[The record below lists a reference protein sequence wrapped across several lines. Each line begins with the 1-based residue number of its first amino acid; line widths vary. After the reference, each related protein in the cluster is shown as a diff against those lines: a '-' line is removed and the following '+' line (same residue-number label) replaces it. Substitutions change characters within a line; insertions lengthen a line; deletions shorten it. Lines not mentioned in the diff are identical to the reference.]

1 MVKRQ
6 YSLNRLILRCFSD
19 AALIDYRYLLFAE
32 ACRLY
37 ALASRLPVDCKHT
50 ILFKLVAQVEYQY
63 LPADSLAMGGCHRVF
78 FT

>member
-37 ALASRLPVDCKHT
+37 ALASRLPVDCNPCV
-50 ILFKLVAQVEYQY
+50 LFKLVAHVEYET
-63 LPADSLAMGGCHRVF
+63 LPVNMLAMGGCHRVF